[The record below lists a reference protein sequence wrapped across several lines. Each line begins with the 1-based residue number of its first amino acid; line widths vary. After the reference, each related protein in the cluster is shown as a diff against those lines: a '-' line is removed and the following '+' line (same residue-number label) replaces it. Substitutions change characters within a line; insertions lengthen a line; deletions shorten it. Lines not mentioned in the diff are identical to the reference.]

1 MKVIH
6 TKKELNEFLFP
17 YRNSNKTIGF
27 VPTMGAL
34 HTGHLS
40 LVEISA
46 KSCDITIMSIFVNP
60 TQFNDIKD
68 FEKYPQN
75 LTSDIEKLKSSPCDI
90 VFAPNANE
98 IYENGLNERIIIDL
112 KVLNTILEGE
122 KRPGHYDGVVTVVY
136 KLFNIVQ
143 PNKVFLGM
151 KDYQQVLVIK
161 ELIKQKQMP
170 IEAIGCPT
178 LREPNGL
185 AMSSRNTRLSED
197 EKEIALNLSK
207 ALHFIISQVGKS
219 TPKIAITS
227 AIKQYLTNPHIRLE
241 YLQISPENDISIE
254 INDWEEADSYVVLIA
269 AFVGNIRLIDNM
281 VFSKQ

>member
-6 TKKELNEFLFP
+6 TKTELIEFLLP
-17 YRNSNKTIGF
+17 YRNSSKTIGF

-34 HTGHLS
+34 HAGHLS
-40 LVEISA
+40 LVEKSA
-46 KSCDITIMSIFVNP
+46 SSCDITIMSIFVNP
-60 TQFNDIKD
+60 TQFNDVKD

-75 LTSDIEKLKSSPCDI
+75 LSSDIEKLKKSPCDI
-90 VFAPNANE
+90 LFAPNSTE
-98 IYENGLNERIIIDL
+98 IYDKGLNERTYIDL
-112 KVLNTILEGE
+112 SLLNNILEGK

-136 KLFNIVQ
+136 KLFSIIH
-143 PNKVFLGM
+143 PDKVFLGM

-161 ELIKQKQMP
+161 ELIIQKKLP

-178 LREPNGL
+178 FREPNGL

-207 ALHFIISQVGKS
+207 ALHFIVSQVGRS
-219 TPKIAITS
+219 TPKMATTDAINLFL
-227 AIKQYLTNPHIRLE
+227 KHPHIKLE
-241 YLQISPENDISIE
+241 YLQISPKNDISHEIE
-254 INDWEEADSYVVLIA
+254 DWNETENYVVLIA

-281 VFSKQ
+281 VFSK

>member
-6 TKKELNEFLFP
+6 TKKELNEFLLP
-17 YRNSNKTIGF
+17 YRNSSKTIGF

-34 HTGHLS
+34 HAGHLS
-40 LVEISA
+40 LVEKSA
-46 KSCDITIMSIFVNP
+46 SSCDITIMSIFVNP

-75 LTSDIEKLKSSPCDI
+75 LTSDIEKLKQSPCDI
-90 VFAPNANE
+90 LFAPNINE
-98 IYENGLNERIIIDL
+98 IYDKGLNERIYIDL
-112 KVLNTILEGE
+112 SLLNNILEGE

-136 KLFNIVQ
+136 KLFSIIH
-143 PNKVFLGM
+143 PDKVFLGM

-161 ELIKQKQMP
+161 ELIIQKKLP

-207 ALHFIISQVGKS
+207 ALHFIVSQVGTS
-219 TPKIAITS
+219 TPKMATTGAINLFL
-227 AIKQYLTNPHIRLE
+227 KHPHIILE
-241 YLQISPENDISIE
+241 YLQISPKNDISHEIE
-254 INDWEEADSYVVLIA
+254 DWNETENYVVLIA

-281 VFSKQ
+281 VFSK

>member
-6 TKKELNEFLFP
+6 TKKELNEFLLP
-17 YRNSNKTIGF
+17 YRNSSKTIGF

-34 HTGHLS
+34 HAGHLS
-40 LVEISA
+40 LVEKSA
-46 KSCDITIMSIFVNP
+46 SSCDITIMSIFVNP

-75 LTSDIEKLKSSPCDI
+75 LTSDIEKLKQSPCDI
-90 VFAPNANE
+90 LFAPNINE
-98 IYENGLNERIIIDL
+98 IYDKGLNERIYIDL
-112 KVLNTILEGE
+112 SLLNNILEGE

-136 KLFNIVQ
+136 KLFSIIQ
-143 PNKVFLGM
+143 PHNVFLGL

-161 ELIKQKQMP
+161 ELIIQKKLP

-207 ALHFIISQVGKS
+207 ALHFIVSQVGTS
-219 TPKIAITS
+219 TPKMATTGAINLFL
-227 AIKQYLTNPHIRLE
+227 KHPHIILE
-241 YLQISPENDISIE
+241 YLQISPKNDISHEIE
-254 INDWEEADSYVVLIA
+254 DWNETENYVVLIA

-281 VFSKQ
+281 VFSK